1 LTIGALALIAHGH
14 EQLNVRTANIV
25 DDKNFSLHARP
36 PYLGGSVITAG

>member
-14 EQLNVRTANIV
+14 EQLNVRTANI